1 MTAGLMLVPF
11 GEVRVEEFPKPMG
24 ISHYR

>member
-24 ISHYR
+24 ISHHR